1 MAGSVIGAQDTPS
14 IMTYLY
20 STLWIKEVHTS
31 FSPEIQWSISQKPPG
46 KNLPSLCGN
55 ILLLQ
60 EKKIFSPYLFMA
72 NLSVRKKM
80 PDDLAHPSVS
90 NPRHTFLTTYKDI
103 FVNRIQYQIPAS
115 TAFVYTDHFV

>member
-1 MAGSVIGAQDTPS
+1 MAGSVIGAQDTPN

-31 FSPEIQWSISQKPPG
+31 SFPEMQWSISQKPPG
-46 KNLPSLCGN
+46 KNLPPLRGN

-72 NLSVRKKM
+72 SLSVRKKM
-80 PDDLAHPSVS
+80 PGDLAHPSVS
-90 NPRHTFLTTYKDI
+90 NPRHTF
-103 FVNRIQYQIPAS
+103 
-115 TAFVYTDHFV
+115 